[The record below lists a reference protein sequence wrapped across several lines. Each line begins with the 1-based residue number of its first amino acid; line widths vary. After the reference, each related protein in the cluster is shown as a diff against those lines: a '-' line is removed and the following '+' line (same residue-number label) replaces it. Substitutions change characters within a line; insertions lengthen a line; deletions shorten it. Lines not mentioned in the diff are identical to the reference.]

1 MDKRSVYLDHQTT
14 TPVLEEALQAMIPY
28 FREAYGSP
36 SSLHRYG
43 LQVREG
49 LSEARKQI
57 AAMINAESEEDLIF
71 TSGGTE
77 SANLAIKGF
86 ADANMRTKGNH
97 IVVSAIEHPSVMN
110 SVEYLTKHGFEV
122 TQVPVDDIGRIHPE
136 DVRAAITPKT
146 ALVAIHLVN
155 HDIGTIQ
162 PVKEIAKITAEKGI
176 ALYADALAAA
186 GWMPIDVRDLGVQ
199 LLSFSPHR
207 FYGPKGIG
215 VLYRSRKARVTSH
228 IHGGVQEGG
237 RRAGTE
243 NVPAI
248 IGAGVAAE
256 VAVRDMEKNVAHVAM
271 LQKRLYDGLWKH
283 VDFIKLNG
291 PVPGPLRICNTLNLS
306 TEFIEGEGQLLLLD
320 HQGIAVASGSSC
332 VSKSLKVS
340 HVLSAIKLD
349 HALAQ
354 GNIIMS
360 LGKDNTVEDVDYV
373 VETFSKIVHKL
384 RNMSPMWKEFEE
396 GVIDSVINPTGR
408 GKSFTQH
415 AADISG
421 KPAHEAEKA
430 SPLSAERTEELVREA
445 ISEAKATGD
454 STPDAVL
461 KRASIKAGGRVDSP
475 TLVEVIKRL
484 LG

>member
-14 TPVLEEALQAMIPY
+14 TATLKEAVEAMIPY
-28 FREAYGSP
+28 YTEVFGSP
-36 SSLHRYG
+36 SSLHHYG
-43 LQVREG
+43 LQVREA
-49 LSEARKQI
+49 LKEARQKI
-57 AAMINAESEEDLIF
+57 ARLINAESEEDLIL

-86 ADANMRTKGNH
+86 ADANHRKGNH
-97 IVVSAIEHPSVMN
+97 IVISAIEHPSVMN

-122 TQVPVDDIGRIHPE
+122 TQVPVDTIGRINPE
-136 DVRAAITPKT
+136 DVRAAITDKT
-146 ALVAIHLVN
+146 ILVCVHLVN

-162 PVKEIAKITAEKGI
+162 PVKEIAKITATKGI

-186 GWMPIDVRDLGVQ
+186 GWMPIDVQDLGVQ

-215 VLYRSRKARVTSH
+215 VLYRNRKARVTSH

-248 IGAGVAAE
+248 IGAGVAADF
-256 VAVRDMEKNVAHVAM
+256 AVREMAQRVEHVAM
-271 LQKRLYDGLWKH
+271 LQRRLHDGLWKH
-283 VDFIKLNG
+283 IDYLKLNG
-291 PVPGPLRICNTLNLS
+291 PLPGPLRICNTLNLS

-320 HQGIAVASGSSC
+320 YQGIAVASGSSC

-373 VETFSKIVHKL
+373 IETFPKIVDKL

-396 GVIDSVINPTGR
+396 GVIDSVIRPTGR
-408 GKSFTQH
+408 GKSFTEH
-415 AADISG
+415 AAAVSG
-421 KPAHEAEKA
+421 KPAH
-430 SPLSAERTEELVREA
+430 
-445 ISEAKATGD
+445 
-454 STPDAVL
+454 
-461 KRASIKAGGRVDSP
+461 
-475 TLVEVIKRL
+475 
-484 LG
+484 

>member
-1 MDKRSVYLDHQTT
+1 
-14 TPVLEEALQAMIPY
+14 
-28 FREAYGSP
+28 
-36 SSLHRYG
+36 
-43 LQVREG
+43 
-49 LSEARKQI
+49 
-57 AAMINAESEEDLIF
+57 MINAESWEDLII

-77 SANLAIKGF
+77 SSNLAIKGF
-86 ADANMRTKGNH
+86 ADANHRKGNH

-122 TQVPVDDIGRIHPE
+122 TQVPVDNHRPPQPGMSARHHGQDHPRR
-136 DVRAAITPKT
+136 V
-146 ALVAIHLVN
+146 HLVN

-162 PVKEIAKITAEKGI
+162 PVKEIGKITAGKGI
-176 ALYADALAAA
+176 ALYCDALAAA
-186 GWMPIDVRDLGVQ
+186 GWMPIDVQDLGVQ

-215 VLYRSRKARVTSH
+215 VLYRNRKARVTSH

-256 VAVRDMEKNVAHVAM
+256 VAVKDMAKRVEHVAM
-271 LQKRLYDGLWKH
+271 LQKRLYDGMWKTIKY
-283 VDFIKLNG
+283 IKLNG
-291 PVPGPLRICNTLNLS
+291 PVPGPDRICNTLNLS

-320 HQGIAVASGSSC
+320 YQGIAVASGSSC

-360 LGKDNTVEDVDYV
+360 LGKDNTIEDVDYV
-373 VETFSKIVHKL
+373 IETFPKIVDKL

-396 GVIDSVINPTGR
+396 GVIDSVIAPTGK
-408 GKSFTQH
+408 GKSFTRARGGHLRQTGALTSKLQH
-415 AADISG
+415 LNMSTVSEPSPSCNADANVFGADPNGSTIIARRLGMLRS
-421 KPAHEAEKA
+421 KPMQRQA
-430 SPLSAERTEELVREA
+430 S
-445 ISEAKATGD
+445 
-454 STPDAVL
+454 
-461 KRASIKAGGRVDSP
+461 
-475 TLVEVIKRL
+475 L
-484 LG
+484 LGFQRRDQKSSRQRRTY

>member
-14 TPVLEEALQAMIPY
+14 TPLLEEALQAMLPY

-49 LSEARKQI
+49 LAEARQKL
-57 AAMINAESEEDLIF
+57 AALINAESEEDLIL

-77 SANLAIKGF
+77 ASNLAIKGF
-86 ADANMRTKGNH
+86 ADANLRSKGNH
-97 IVVSAIEHPSVMN
+97 LVVSAIEHPAVMN
-110 SVEYLTKHGFEV
+110 SVEYLTRHGFEV
-122 TQVPVDDIGRIHPE
+122 TSVPVDNIGRIDPE
-136 DVRAAITPKT
+136 AVRAAITPKT
-146 ALVAIHLVN
+146 ALVAIHLAN

-162 PVKEIAKITAEKGI
+162 PVKEIGKITAEKGV
-176 ALYADALAAA
+176 ALYCDATPAVGLL
-186 GWMPIDVRDLGVQ
+186 PIDVRDLGVQ
-199 LLSFSPHR
+199 LLSFSAHR
-207 FYGPKGIG
+207 FYGPKGVG
-215 VLYRSRKARVTSH
+215 VLYRNRRARVTSH

-243 NVPAI
+243 NVPDI

-256 VAVRDMEKNVAHVAM
+256 IAVRDLSKRVAHIGM
-271 LQKRLYDGLWKH
+271 LQKRLYDGLWKNIQY
-283 VDFIKLNG
+283 IKLNG
-291 PVPGPLRICNTLNLS
+291 PVPGPQRICNQLNLS

-320 HQGIAVASGSSC
+320 YQGIAVASGSSC

-340 HVLSAIKLD
+340 HVLSAIQLD

-360 LGKDNTVEDVDYV
+360 LGKDNTIEDVDYV
-373 VETFSKIVHKL
+373 VETFPKIVHKL

-396 GVIDSVINPTGR
+396 GVIDSVISPTGH

-421 KPAHEAEKA
+421 KPAHQTA
-430 SPLSAERTEELVREA
+430 SANSVAP
-445 ISEAKATGD
+445 IS
-454 STPDAVL
+454 
-461 KRASIKAGGRVDSP
+461 
-475 TLVEVIKRL
+475 
-484 LG
+484 

>member
-14 TPVLEEALQAMIPY
+14 TPVLEEALQAMLPY

-43 LQVREG
+43 LRVRDG
-49 LSEARKQI
+49 LKTARGQL

-77 SANLAIKGF
+77 AANLAIKGF
-86 ADANMRTKGNH
+86 AEANHRKGNH
-97 IVVSAIEHPSVMN
+97 FVVAATEHPSLLN
-110 SVEYLTKHGFEV
+110 SIEFLTKHGFEA
-122 TQVPVDDIGRIHPE
+122 TLVPVDNIGRIDPE
-136 DVRAAITPKT
+136 QIRSAITEKT
-146 ALVAIHLVN
+146 ILVAVHLVN

-162 PVKEIAKITAEKGI
+162 PIKDIGKITAEKGV
-176 ALYADALAAA
+176 AFYADATAAA
-186 GWMPIDVRDLGVQ
+186 GWLPIDVRDLGVQ
-199 LLSFSPHR
+199 LLTFSPHR
-207 FYGPKGIG
+207 FYGPKGVG
-215 VLYRSRKARVTSH
+215 VLYRNRKARVTSL
-228 IHGGVQEGG
+228 IHGGVQENG

-243 NVPAI
+243 NVPSI

-256 VAVRDMEKNVAHVAM
+256 VALSEMSTRIIHVAG
-271 LQKRLYDGLWKH
+271 LQRRLYDGLWKH
-283 VDFIKLNG
+283 INFIKLNG
-291 PVPGPLRICNTLNLS
+291 PEPGPLRICNQLNLS

-320 HQGIAVASGSSC
+320 YQGIAVASGSSC

-360 LGKDNTVEDVDYV
+360 LGKDNTNEDVDYV
-373 VETFSKIVHKL
+373 LEVFPKIVDKL

-396 GVIDSVINPTGR
+396 GVIDSVISPTGR

-415 AADISG
+415 AADLSG
-421 KPAHEAEKA
+421 KPAH
-430 SPLSAERTEELVREA
+430 
-445 ISEAKATGD
+445 
-454 STPDAVL
+454 
-461 KRASIKAGGRVDSP
+461 
-475 TLVEVIKRL
+475 
-484 LG
+484 

>member
-14 TPVLEEALQAMIPY
+14 TPLLEEALQAMLPY

-49 LSEARKQI
+49 LKEAKEQLAR
-57 AAMINAESEEDLIF
+57 MINAESWEDLII

-86 ADANMRTKGNH
+86 ADANHRKGNH
-97 IVVSAIEHPSVMN
+97 IVVSATEHPSVMN

-122 TQVPVDDIGRIHPE
+122 TQVPVDTIGRINPE
-136 DVRAAITPKT
+136 DVRAAITDKT
-146 ALVAIHLVN
+146 ILVCVHLVN

-162 PVKEIAKITAEKGI
+162 PVKEIAKITAGKGI

-186 GWMPIDVRDLGVQ
+186 GWMPIDVQDLGVQ

-215 VLYRSRKARVTSH
+215 VLYRNRKARVTSH

-256 VAVRDMEKNVAHVAM
+256 IAVKEMAPRVEHVAM

-283 VDFIKLNG
+283 IQYIKLNG
-291 PVPGPLRICNTLNLS
+291 PEPGPLRICNTLNLS

-320 HQGIAVASGSSC
+320 YQGIAVASGSSC

-360 LGKDNTVEDVDYV
+360 LGKDNTIEDVDYV
-373 VETFSKIVHKL
+373 LETFPKIVDKL

-396 GVIDSVINPTGR
+396 GIIDSVISPTGR

-421 KPAHEAEKA
+421 KPAH
-430 SPLSAERTEELVREA
+430 
-445 ISEAKATGD
+445 
-454 STPDAVL
+454 
-461 KRASIKAGGRVDSP
+461 
-475 TLVEVIKRL
+475 
-484 LG
+484 

>member
-14 TPVLEEALQAMIPY
+14 TPVLEEALQAMLPY

-49 LSEARKQI
+49 LKEAREKI

-86 ADANMRTKGNH
+86 ADANHRKGNH
-97 IVVSAIEHPSVMN
+97 LVISAIEHPSVMN

-122 TQVPVDDIGRIHPE
+122 TAVPVDDIGRINPE
-136 DVRAAITPKT
+136 DIRNAITAKT
-146 ALVAIHLVN
+146 ILVAVHLVN

-162 PVKEIAKITAEKGI
+162 PVKEIGRITAEKGV
-176 ALYADALAAA
+176 ALYVDATAAA
-186 GWMPIDVRDLGVQ
+186 GWLPIDVLDLGAQ
-199 LLSFSPHR
+199 LLTFSPHR
-207 FYGPKGIG
+207 FYGPKGVG
-215 VLYRSRKARVTSH
+215 VLYRNRRARVTSH

-256 VAVRDMEKNVAHVAM
+256 VAVRDMAENIAHVAM
-271 LQKRLYDGLWKH
+271 LQQRLYDGLWKKIPY
-283 VDFIKLNG
+283 IKLNG
-291 PVPGPLRICNTLNLS
+291 PKPGPLRICNQLNLS

-320 HQGIAVASGSSC
+320 YQGIAVASGSSC

-360 LGKDNTVEDVDYV
+360 LGKDNTVDDVDYV
-373 VETFSKIVHKL
+373 LETFPKIVDKL

-396 GVIDSVINPTGR
+396 GVIDSVISPTGR

-421 KPAHEAEKA
+421 KPAH
-430 SPLSAERTEELVREA
+430 
-445 ISEAKATGD
+445 
-454 STPDAVL
+454 
-461 KRASIKAGGRVDSP
+461 
-475 TLVEVIKRL
+475 
-484 LG
+484 

>member
-1 MDKRSVYLDHQTT
+1 MDKRFVYFDHQAT
-14 TPVLEEALQAMIPY
+14 TPVLEEALQAMLPY

-49 LSEARKQI
+49 LKTAREQL
-57 AAMINAESEEDLIF
+57 ARMINAESEEDLIL
-71 TSGGTE
+71 TSNGTE
-77 SANLAIKGF
+77 AANLAIKGF
-86 ADANMRTKGNH
+86 AEANQRTKGNH
-97 IVVSAIEHPSVMN
+97 FVVSATEHPSVLN
-110 SVEYLTKHGFEV
+110 SIEFLTKHGFTV
-122 TQVPVDDIGRIHPE
+122 TQVPVDIIGRVNPE
-136 DVRAAITPKT
+136 DVRAAITDKT
-146 ALVAIHLVN
+146 ALVAVHLVN

-162 PVKEIAKITAEKGI
+162 PIKEIAAITAGKGI
-176 ALYADALAAA
+176 AFYVDAVAAA
-186 GWMPIDVRDLGVQ
+186 GWMPIDVRDLGAQ

-207 FYGPKGIG
+207 FYGPKGVG
-215 VLYRSRKARVTSH
+215 VLYRNRKARVTSH

-256 VAVRDMEKNVAHVAM
+256 IAVRDMAERIEHVSA
-271 LQKRLYDGLWKH
+271 LQKRLYEGLWKNI
-283 VDFIKLNG
+283 DYIKLNG
-291 PVPGPLRICNTLNLS
+291 PAPGPLRICNQLNLS

-320 HQGIAVASGSSC
+320 INGIAVASGSSC

-340 HVLSAIKLD
+340 HVLSAIRLD

-360 LGKDNTVEDVDYV
+360 FGKDNTVEDVDYV
-373 VETFSKIVHKL
+373 IEAFPKIVHKL
-384 RNMSPMWKEFEE
+384 RNMSPMWKEFED
-396 GVIDSVINPTGR
+396 GVIDSVIKPTGR

-421 KPAHEAEKA
+421 KPAHDRSQDL
-430 SPLSAERTEELVREA
+430 SPAKIEELVRET
-445 ISEAKATGD
+445 IKELGATGKKD
-454 STPDAVL
+454 LEAVIQKVQAKTGFPD
-461 KRASIKAGGRVDSP
+461 IKALREIV
-475 TLVEVIKRL
+475 TKL

>member
-14 TPVLEEALQAMIPY
+14 TPLLEEALQAMLPY

-49 LSEARKQI
+49 LKEAKEQLAR
-57 AAMINAESEEDLIF
+57 MINAESWEDLII

-77 SANLAIKGF
+77 SSNLAIKGF
-86 ADANMRTKGNH
+86 ADANHRKGNH

-122 TQVPVDDIGRIHPE
+122 TQVPVDAVGRINPE
-136 DVRAAITPKT
+136 DVRAALTDKT
-146 ALVAIHLVN
+146 VLVAVHLVN

-186 GWMPIDVRDLGVQ
+186 GWMPIDVQDLGVQ

-215 VLYRSRKARVTSH
+215 VLYRNRKARVTSH

-256 VAVRDMEKNVAHVAM
+256 YAVKEMPQRVEHVAM
-271 LQKRLYDGLWKH
+271 LQKRLYDGMWKH
-283 VDFIKLNG
+283 IAYIKLNG
-291 PVPGPLRICNTLNLS
+291 PPPGPLRICNTLNLS

-320 HQGIAVASGSSC
+320 YQGIAVASGSSC

-360 LGKDNTVEDVDYV
+360 LGKDNTIEDVDYV
-373 VETFSKIVHKL
+373 LETFPKIVDKL

-396 GVIDSVINPTGR
+396 GVIDSVISPTGR
-408 GKSFTQH
+408 GKSFTEH
-415 AADISG
+415 AAALSG
-421 KPAHEAEKA
+421 KPAH
-430 SPLSAERTEELVREA
+430 
-445 ISEAKATGD
+445 
-454 STPDAVL
+454 
-461 KRASIKAGGRVDSP
+461 
-475 TLVEVIKRL
+475 
-484 LG
+484 

>member
-14 TPVLEEALQAMIPY
+14 TPVLEEALQAMLPY
-28 FREAYGSP
+28 FREVYGSP

-49 LSEARKQI
+49 LQKAKEQLARL
-57 AAMINAESEEDLIF
+57 INAESWEDLII

-77 SANLAIKGF
+77 ATNLAIKGF
-86 ADANMRTKGNH
+86 ADANHRKGNH
-97 IVVSAIEHPSVMN
+97 IIVSAIEHPSVMN

-122 TQVPVDDIGRIHPE
+122 TQVPVNIIGQINPE
-136 DVRAAITPKT
+136 DVRAAITDKT
-146 ALVAIHLVN
+146 ILVCVHLVN

-162 PVKEIAKITAEKGI
+162 PVKDISKVTAGKGI
-176 ALYADALAAA
+176 VLYVDALAAA
-186 GWMPIDVRDLGVQ
+186 GWLPMDVQDLGAQ

-215 VLYRSRKARVTSH
+215 VLYRNRKARVTSH

-256 VAVRDMEKNVAHVAM
+256 IAVKEMAARVKHVAM
-271 LQKRLYDGLWKH
+271 LQKRLYDGLWKTIK
-283 VDFIKLNG
+283 FIKLNG
-291 PVPGPLRICNTLNLS
+291 PVPGPERICNTLNLS

-320 HQGIAVASGSSC
+320 YQGIAVASGSSC

-373 VETFSKIVHKL
+373 IETFSKIVDKL

-396 GVIDSVINPTGR
+396 GEIDSVISPTGR

-415 AADISG
+415 AADLSG
-421 KPAHEAEKA
+421 KPAHETSQELPAEKI
-430 SPLSAERTEELVREA
+430 EELVRDA
-445 ISEAKATGD
+445 IKKLKATG
-454 STPDAVL
+454 
-461 KRASIKAGGRVDSP
+461 ASDVNA
-475 TLVEVIKRL
+475 VIKEVRDRTNGYISTKTLEETVRKL

>member
-14 TPVLEEALQAMIPY
+14 TPLLPEAFQAMVPY
-28 FREAYGSP
+28 FTEDFGSP
-36 SSLHRYG
+36 SSLHRFG
-43 LQVREG
+43 LKVREG
-49 LSEARKQI
+49 LKEAKEQLARL
-57 AAMINAESEEDLIF
+57 INAESWEDLII

-77 SANLAIKGF
+77 SSNLAIKGF
-86 ADANMRTKGNH
+86 ADANHRKGNH

-122 TQVPVDDIGRIHPE
+122 TSVPVDGIGRINPD
-136 DVRAAITPKT
+136 DVRAAITDKT
-146 ALVAIHLVN
+146 VLVCVHLVN

-162 PVKEIAKITAEKGI
+162 PVKEIAKITASKGI
-176 ALYADALAAA
+176 ALYCDALAAA
-186 GWMPIDVRDLGVQ
+186 GWLPIDVQDLGVQ

-207 FYGPKGIG
+207 FYGPKGVG
-215 VLYRSRKARVTSH
+215 VLYRNRKARVTSH

-243 NVPAI
+243 NTPAI

-256 VAVRDMEKNVAHVAM
+256 SAVKEMVKRVEHVAM
-271 LQKRLYDGLWKH
+271 LQKRLYDGMWKKIPY
-283 VDFIKLNG
+283 IKLNG
-291 PVPGPLRICNTLNLS
+291 PEPGPLRICNTLNLS

-320 HQGIAVASGSSC
+320 YQGIAVASGSSC

-360 LGKDNTVEDVDYV
+360 LGKDNSIEDVDYV
-373 VETFSKIVHKL
+373 IETFPKIVDKL

-396 GVIDSVINPTGR
+396 GVIDSVIAPTGR

-415 AADISG
+415 AAELSG
-421 KPAHEAEKA
+421 KPAH
-430 SPLSAERTEELVREA
+430 
-445 ISEAKATGD
+445 
-454 STPDAVL
+454 
-461 KRASIKAGGRVDSP
+461 
-475 TLVEVIKRL
+475 
-484 LG
+484 

>member
-1 MDKRSVYLDHQTT
+1 MDKRFVYLDHQAT
-14 TPVLEEALQAMIPY
+14 TPVLEEALQAMLPY

-49 LSEARKQI
+49 LKEAREKI
-57 AAMINAESEEDLIF
+57 ARMINAESEEDLIF

-86 ADANMRTKGNH
+86 AEANHRKGNH
-97 IVVSAIEHPSVMN
+97 FVVSATEHPSVLQSIEFM
-110 SVEYLTKHGFEV
+110 TKHGFEV
-122 TQVPVDDIGRIHPE
+122 TQVPVDTIGRINPE
-136 DVRAAITPKT
+136 DVRAAITDKT
-146 ALVAIHLVN
+146 ILVAVHLVN

-162 PVKEIAKITAEKGI
+162 PIREIAKITAEKGI

-186 GWMPIDVRDLGVQ
+186 GWFPIDVQDLGVQ

-228 IHGGVQEGG
+228 IHGGVQENG

-256 VAVRDMEKNVAHVAM
+256 FAARDMAKRVEHVAA
-271 LQKRLYDGLWKH
+271 LQKRLYEGLWKH
-283 VDFIKLNG
+283 IEYIKLNG
-291 PVPGPLRICNTLNLS
+291 PEPGPLRICNQLNLS

-320 HQGIAVASGSSC
+320 YQGIAVASGSSC

-373 VETFSKIVHKL
+373 LETFPKIVHKL

-396 GVIDSVINPTGR
+396 GVIDSVIKPTGR
-408 GKSFTQH
+408 GKSFTEH
-415 AADISG
+415 AAAVSG
-421 KPAHEAEKA
+421 KAAH
-430 SPLSAERTEELVREA
+430 
-445 ISEAKATGD
+445 
-454 STPDAVL
+454 
-461 KRASIKAGGRVDSP
+461 
-475 TLVEVIKRL
+475 
-484 LG
+484 

>member
-14 TPVLEEALQAMIPY
+14 TPLLEEALQAMIPY

-36 SSLHRYG
+36 SSLHRFG

-49 LSEARKQI
+49 LKEARQQI
-57 AAMINAESEEDLIF
+57 ARMINAESEEDLIF

-86 ADANMRTKGNH
+86 ADANHRKGNH
-97 IVVSAIEHPSVMN
+97 LVISAIEHPSVMN

-122 TQVPVDDIGRIHPE
+122 TQVPVNTIGQINPA
-136 DVRAAITPKT
+136 DVRAAITDKT
-146 ALVAIHLVN
+146 ILVAVHLVN

-162 PVKEIAKITAEKGI
+162 PVKEIAKITAEKGVV
-176 ALYADALAAA
+176 LYVDALAAA

-215 VLYRSRKARVTSH
+215 VLYRHRKARVTSH

-256 VAVRDMEKNVAHVAM
+256 VAVKEMAQRVGHVAM
-271 LQKRLYDGLWKH
+271 LQKRLYDGLWKTIK
-283 VDFIKLNG
+283 FIKLNG
-291 PVPGPLRICNTLNLS
+291 PEPGPLRICNTLNLS

-320 HQGIAVASGSSC
+320 YQGIAVASGSSC

-340 HVLSAIKLD
+340 HVLSAIQLD

-360 LGKDNTVEDVDYV
+360 LGKDNTVDDVDYV
-373 VETFSKIVHKL
+373 IATFAKIVDKL

-396 GVIDSVINPTGR
+396 GVIDSVVAPTGH

-421 KPAHEAEKA
+421 KAAH
-430 SPLSAERTEELVREA
+430 
-445 ISEAKATGD
+445 
-454 STPDAVL
+454 
-461 KRASIKAGGRVDSP
+461 
-475 TLVEVIKRL
+475 
-484 LG
+484 

>member
-36 SSLHRYG
+36 SSLHRFG

-49 LSEARKQI
+49 MTEARQQI
-57 AAMINAESEEDLIF
+57 ARMINAESEEDLIF

-77 SANLAIKGF
+77 SSNLAIKGF
-86 ADANMRTKGNH
+86 ADANHRKGNH
-97 IVVSAIEHPSVMN
+97 VVVSAIEHPSVMN

-122 TQVPVDDIGRIHPE
+122 TQVPVDPIGRINPE
-136 DVRAAITPKT
+136 DVRAALTDKT
-146 ALVAIHLVN
+146 ILVCVHLVN

-162 PVKEIAKITAEKGI
+162 PVREIAKITSAKGI

-186 GWMPIDVRDLGVQ
+186 GWMPIDVQDLGVQ

-215 VLYRSRKARVTSH
+215 VLYRNRKARVTSH

-248 IGAGVAAE
+248 IGAGVAADF
-256 VAVRDMEKNVAHVAM
+256 AVRDMARRVEHVAL
-271 LQKRLYDGLWKH
+271 LQRRLYDGLWKH
-283 VDFIKLNG
+283 IQYIKLNG
-291 PVPGPLRICNTLNLS
+291 PEPGPLRICNTLNLS

-320 HQGIAVASGSSC
+320 YQGIAVASGSSC

-360 LGKDNTVEDVDYV
+360 LGKDNSIEDVDYV
-373 VETFSKIVHKL
+373 IETFPKIVDKL

-396 GVIDSVINPTGR
+396 GVIDSVVAPTGH

-421 KPAHEAEKA
+421 KAAH
-430 SPLSAERTEELVREA
+430 
-445 ISEAKATGD
+445 
-454 STPDAVL
+454 
-461 KRASIKAGGRVDSP
+461 
-475 TLVEVIKRL
+475 
-484 LG
+484 

>member
-14 TPVLEEALQAMIPY
+14 TPVLKEAFEAMTPY
-28 FREAYGSP
+28 FTEVYGSP
-36 SSLHRYG
+36 SSLHRFG
-43 LQVREG
+43 LQVRDG
-49 LSEARKQI
+49 LQQAKEQLAK
-57 AAMINAESEEDLIF
+57 MINAESWEDLIL

-86 ADANMRTKGNH
+86 ADANHRKGNH

-122 TQVPVDDIGRIHPE
+122 TQVPVDGVGRINPE
-136 DVRAAITPKT
+136 DVRAAITDKT
-146 ALVAIHLVN
+146 ILVAVHLVN

-162 PVKEIAKITAEKGI
+162 PVKEIGKITAGKGI
-176 ALYADALAAA
+176 ALYCDALATA
-186 GWMPIDVRDLGVQ
+186 GWMPIDVQDLGVQ

-215 VLYRSRKARVTSH
+215 VLYRNRKARVTSH

-256 VAVRDMEKNVAHVAM
+256 FAVKEMTQRVEHVAM
-271 LQKRLYDGLWKH
+271 LQKRLYDGLWKTIQ
-283 VDFIKLNG
+283 FIKLNG
-291 PVPGPLRICNTLNLS
+291 PVPGPDRICNTLNLS

-320 HQGIAVASGSSC
+320 YQGIAVASGSSC

-360 LGKDNTVEDVDYV
+360 LGKDNTIEDVDYV
-373 VETFSKIVHKL
+373 IETFPKIVDKL

-396 GVIDSVINPTGR
+396 GVIDSVIAPTGK

-421 KPAHEAEKA
+421 KPAH
-430 SPLSAERTEELVREA
+430 
-445 ISEAKATGD
+445 
-454 STPDAVL
+454 
-461 KRASIKAGGRVDSP
+461 
-475 TLVEVIKRL
+475 
-484 LG
+484 

>member
-14 TPVLEEALQAMIPY
+14 TPLLPEALQAMLPY
-28 FREAYGSP
+28 FTEVYGSP

-43 LQVREG
+43 LQVRDG
-49 LSEARKQI
+49 LKEARQKL
-57 AAMINAESEEDLIF
+57 ASMINAESEEDLIF

-86 ADANMRTKGNH
+86 ADANHRKGNH
-97 IVVSAIEHPSVMN
+97 IVTSAIEHPSVMN

-122 TQVPVDDIGRIHPE
+122 TQVPVDEIGRINPE
-136 DVRAAITPKT
+136 DVRAALTDKT
-146 ALVAIHLVN
+146 ILVCVHLVN

-162 PVKEIAKITAEKGI
+162 PVKEIAKITAGKGI

-186 GWMPIDVRDLGVQ
+186 GWMPIDVQDLGVQ

-215 VLYRSRKARVTSH
+215 VLYRNRKARVTSH

-256 VAVRDMEKNVAHVAM
+256 FAVKEMSQRVEHVAM
-271 LQKRLYDGLWKH
+271 LQRRLYDGLWKH
-283 VDFIKLNG
+283 IQYLKLNG

-320 HQGIAVASGSSC
+320 YQGIAVASGSSC

-360 LGKDNTVEDVDYV
+360 LGKDNTIEDVDYV
-373 VETFSKIVHKL
+373 IETFPKIVDKL

-396 GVIDSVINPTGR
+396 GVIDSVIAPTGR
-408 GKSFTQH
+408 GKSFTEH
-415 AADISG
+415 AAAVSG
-421 KPAHEAEKA
+421 KPAH
-430 SPLSAERTEELVREA
+430 
-445 ISEAKATGD
+445 
-454 STPDAVL
+454 
-461 KRASIKAGGRVDSP
+461 
-475 TLVEVIKRL
+475 
-484 LG
+484 

>member
-28 FREAYGSP
+28 FREVYGSP
-36 SSLHRYG
+36 SSLHRHG
-43 LQVREG
+43 LQVRDA
-49 LSEARKQI
+49 LKEAREKL
-57 AAMINAESEEDLIF
+57 ARMINAESEEDLII

-77 SANLAIKGF
+77 ASNLAIKGF
-86 ADANMRTKGNH
+86 ADANLRQKGNH
-97 IVVSAIEHPSVMN
+97 IVISAIEHPAVMN
-110 SVEYLTKHGFEV
+110 SVEYLTKHGFEI
-122 TQVPVDDIGRIHPE
+122 TQVPVDSIGRINPE

-146 ALVAIHLVN
+146 ALVAVHLVN

-162 PVKEIAKITAEKGI
+162 PVKEISKITKEKGI

-186 GWMPIDVRDLGVQ
+186 GWMPIDVQDLGVQ

-207 FYGPKGIG
+207 FYGPKGVG
-215 VLYRSRKARVTSH
+215 VLYRNRKARVTSH

-256 VAVRDMEKNVAHVAM
+256 IAVRDLAPRVEHVAK

-283 VDFIKLNG
+283 IQYIKLNG
-291 PVPGPLRICNTLNLS
+291 PEPGPLRICNTLNLS

-373 VETFSKIVHKL
+373 IDTFGKIVERL
-384 RNMSPMWKEFEE
+384 RGMSPMWKEFEE
-396 GVIDSVINPTGR
+396 GVIDSVIAPTGR

-415 AADISG
+415 AADLSG
-421 KPAHEAEKA
+421 KPAHEHSQELPAAKVEELTRAAIKL
-430 SPLSAERTEELVREA
+430 LSASGTKDVEA
-445 ISEAKATGD
+445 
-454 STPDAVL
+454 
-461 KRASIKAGGRVDSP
+461 
-475 TLVEVIKRL
+475 VIKEVRARSTGFIDSKLLEDTVRKL

>member
-14 TPVLEEALQAMIPY
+14 TPVLEEVLQAMLPY

-36 SSLHRYG
+36 SSLHRFG

-49 LSEARKQI
+49 LKEAKEKL
-57 AAMINAESEEDLIF
+57 AALINAESWEDLII

-77 SANLAIKGF
+77 SSNLAIKGF
-86 ADANMRTKGNH
+86 ADANHRKGNH

-110 SVEYLTKHGFEV
+110 SIEYLTKHGFEV
-122 TQVPVDDIGRIHPE
+122 TAVPVNAIGQINPE
-136 DVRAAITPKT
+136 DVRAAITEKT
-146 ALVAIHLVN
+146 ILVCVHLVN

-162 PVKEIAKITAEKGI
+162 PVKEIAKIASEKGI
-176 ALYADALAAA
+176 VVYCDALAAA

-215 VLYRSRKARVTSH
+215 VLYRNRKARVTSH

-256 VAVRDMEKNVAHVAM
+256 IAIKEMPQRIEHVAA

-283 VDFIKLNG
+283 IQYIKLNG
-291 PVPGPLRICNTLNLS
+291 PEPGPLRICNTLNLS

-320 HQGIAVASGSSC
+320 YQGIAVASGSSC

-340 HVLSAIKLD
+340 HVLSAIQLD

-373 VETFSKIVHKL
+373 IETFAKIVDKL

-396 GVIDSVINPTGR
+396 GVIDSVINPTGK

-421 KPAHEAEKA
+421 KPAH
-430 SPLSAERTEELVREA
+430 
-445 ISEAKATGD
+445 
-454 STPDAVL
+454 
-461 KRASIKAGGRVDSP
+461 
-475 TLVEVIKRL
+475 
-484 LG
+484 

>member
-14 TPVLEEALQAMIPY
+14 TPVLEEALQAMLPY
-28 FREAYGSP
+28 FREVYGSP

-49 LSEARKQI
+49 LKKAREQL
-57 AAMINAESEEDLIF
+57 AALINAESEEDLII

-77 SANLAIKGF
+77 SSNLAIKGF
-86 ADANMRTKGNH
+86 ADANVRTKGNH

-122 TQVPVDDIGRIHPE
+122 TQVPVDTIGRINPE

-146 ALVAIHLVN
+146 ALVCVHLVN

-162 PVKEIAKITAEKGI
+162 PVKEIAKITKEKGI
-176 ALYADALAAA
+176 ALYCDALAAA
-186 GWMPIDVRDLGVQ
+186 GWHPIDVQDLGVQ
-199 LLSFSPHR
+199 LLTLSAHR
-207 FYGPKGIG
+207 FYGPKGVG
-215 VLYRSRKARVTSH
+215 LLYRNRKARVTSH

-243 NVPAI
+243 DVPAI
-248 IGAGVAAE
+248 VGAGVAAE
-256 VAVRDMEKNVAHVAM
+256 IAVRDMPQRVEHVAK

-283 VDFIKLNG
+283 IQYIKLNG
-291 PVPGPLRICNTLNLS
+291 PEPGPLRICNTLNLS

-360 LGKDNTVEDVDYV
+360 LGKDNTADEVDYV
-373 VETFSKIVHKL
+373 IETFPKIVDKL

-396 GVIDSVINPTGR
+396 GVIDSVISPTGR

-415 AADISG
+415 AAAISG
-421 KPAHEAEKA
+421 KPAHSDPPPAPPQK
-430 SPLSAERTEELVREA
+430 PKPDEE
-445 ISEAKATGD
+445 
-454 STPDAVL
+454 P
-461 KRASIKAGGRVDSP
+461 
-475 TLVEVIKRL
+475 
-484 LG
+484 

>member
-14 TPVLEEALQAMIPY
+14 TPVLEEALQAMLPY

-36 SSLHRYG
+36 SSLHRFG

-49 LSEARKQI
+49 LKEAKEKL
-57 AAMINAESEEDLIF
+57 AALINAESWEDLII

-77 SANLAIKGF
+77 SSNLAIKGF
-86 ADANMRTKGNH
+86 ADANHRKGNH

-122 TQVPVDDIGRIHPE
+122 TSVPVNPIGQINPE
-136 DVRAAITPKT
+136 DVRAAITDKT
-146 ALVAIHLVN
+146 ILVCVHLVN

-162 PVKEIAKITAEKGI
+162 PVKEIAKIASEKGI
-176 ALYADALAAA
+176 VVYCDALAAA

-215 VLYRSRKARVTSH
+215 VLYRNRKARVTSH

-256 VAVRDMEKNVAHVAM
+256 IAVKEMAARVEYVAM
-271 LQKRLYDGLWKH
+271 LQKRLYDGLWKYIK
-283 VDFIKLNG
+283 FIKLNG

-320 HQGIAVASGSSC
+320 YQGIAVASGSSC

-340 HVLSAIKLD
+340 HVLSAIQLD

-373 VETFSKIVHKL
+373 VETFAKIVDKL

-396 GVIDSVINPTGR
+396 GVIDSVISPTGK

-421 KPAHEAEKA
+421 KPAH
-430 SPLSAERTEELVREA
+430 
-445 ISEAKATGD
+445 
-454 STPDAVL
+454 
-461 KRASIKAGGRVDSP
+461 
-475 TLVEVIKRL
+475 
-484 LG
+484 

>member
-14 TPVLEEALQAMIPY
+14 TPLLEEALQAMLPY

-49 LSEARKQI
+49 LKEAKEQLAR
-57 AAMINAESEEDLIF
+57 MINAESWEDLII

-77 SANLAIKGF
+77 SSNLAIKGF
-86 ADANMRTKGNH
+86 ADANHRKGNH

-122 TQVPVDDIGRIHPE
+122 TQVPVDAVGRINPE
-136 DVRAAITPKT
+136 DVRAALTDKT
-146 ALVAIHLVN
+146 VLVAVHLVN

-186 GWMPIDVRDLGVQ
+186 GWMPIDVQDLGVQ

-215 VLYRSRKARVTSH
+215 VLYRNRKARVTSH

-256 VAVRDMEKNVAHVAM
+256 YAVKEMPQRVEHVAM
-271 LQKRLYDGLWKH
+271 LQKRLYDGMWQH
-283 VDFIKLNG
+283 IAYIKLNG
-291 PVPGPLRICNTLNLS
+291 PPPGPLRICNTLNLS

-320 HQGIAVASGSSC
+320 YQGIAVASGSSC

-360 LGKDNTVEDVDYV
+360 LGKDNTIEDVDYV
-373 VETFSKIVHKL
+373 LETFPKIVDKL

-396 GVIDSVINPTGR
+396 GVIDSVISPTGR
-408 GKSFTQH
+408 GKSFTEH
-415 AADISG
+415 AAALSG
-421 KPAHEAEKA
+421 KPAH
-430 SPLSAERTEELVREA
+430 
-445 ISEAKATGD
+445 
-454 STPDAVL
+454 
-461 KRASIKAGGRVDSP
+461 
-475 TLVEVIKRL
+475 
-484 LG
+484 

>member
-14 TPVLEEALQAMIPY
+14 TAPLEEVVQAMIPY
-28 FREAYGSP
+28 LREVYGSP
-36 SSLHRYG
+36 SSLHRFG

-49 LSEARKQI
+49 LKEARQKI
-57 AAMINAESEEDLIF
+57 ARLINAESEEDLIL

-86 ADANMRTKGNH
+86 ADANHRKGNH
-97 IVVSAIEHPSVMN
+97 IITSAIEHPSVMN

-122 TQVPVDDIGRIHPE
+122 TQVPVDLIGRINPA
-136 DVRAAITPKT
+136 DVAAAITDKT
-146 ALVAIHLVN
+146 ILVCVHLVN

-162 PVKEIAKITAEKGI
+162 PVKEISKITSAKGI
-176 ALYADALAAA
+176 ALYVDALAAA
-186 GWMPIDVRDLGVQ
+186 GWMPIDVQDLGAQ

-215 VLYRSRKARVTSH
+215 VLYRNRKARVTSH

-256 VAVRDMEKNVAHVAM
+256 FAIKEMAQRVEHVAK

-283 VDFIKLNG
+283 IQYIKLNG
-291 PVPGPLRICNTLNLS
+291 PEPGPLRICNTLNLS

-320 HQGIAVASGSSC
+320 YQGIAVASGSSC

-360 LGKDNTVEDVDYV
+360 LGKDNTIEDVDYV
-373 VETFSKIVHKL
+373 IETFSKIVDKL

-396 GVIDSVINPTGR
+396 GEIDSVIAPTGR
-408 GKSFTQH
+408 GKSFTEH
-415 AADISG
+415 AAAVSG
-421 KPAHEAEKA
+421 KAAH
-430 SPLSAERTEELVREA
+430 
-445 ISEAKATGD
+445 
-454 STPDAVL
+454 
-461 KRASIKAGGRVDSP
+461 
-475 TLVEVIKRL
+475 
-484 LG
+484 

>member
-14 TPVLEEALQAMIPY
+14 TPVLEEALQAMLPY

-49 LSEARKQI
+49 LAEARGQI

-77 SANLAIKGF
+77 AANLAIKGF
-86 ADANMRTKGNH
+86 AAANHRKGNH
-97 IVVSAIEHPSVMN
+97 FVVSATEHPSVLN
-110 SVEYLTKHGFEV
+110 SIEFLTKEGFQV
-122 TQVPVDDIGRIHPE
+122 TAVPVNEIGQINPE
-136 DVRAAITPKT
+136 DIRNAITDKT
-146 ALVAIHLVN
+146 ILVALHLAN

-162 PVKEIAKITAEKGI
+162 PIKEIGRITGEKGV
-176 ALYADALAAA
+176 ALYVDATAAA

-215 VLYRSRKARVTSH
+215 VLYRHRRARVTSH

-248 IGAGVAAE
+248 IGAGVAAAA
-256 VAVRDMEKNVAHVAM
+256 AVRELTARVTHVSA
-271 LQKRLYDGLWKH
+271 LQQRLYDGLWKNI
-283 VDFIKLNG
+283 DFIKLNG
-291 PVPGPLRICNTLNLS
+291 PQPGPLRICNQLNLS

-320 HQGIAVASGSSC
+320 YQGIAVASGSSC

-360 LGKDNTVEDVDYV
+360 LGKDNSTEDVDYV
-373 VETFSKIVHKL
+373 LETFPKIVDKL
-384 RNMSPMWKEFEE
+384 RKMSPMWKEFEE
-396 GVIDSVINPTGR
+396 GVIDSVVHPTGR

-421 KPAHEAEKA
+421 KPAH
-430 SPLSAERTEELVREA
+430 
-445 ISEAKATGD
+445 
-454 STPDAVL
+454 
-461 KRASIKAGGRVDSP
+461 
-475 TLVEVIKRL
+475 
-484 LG
+484 